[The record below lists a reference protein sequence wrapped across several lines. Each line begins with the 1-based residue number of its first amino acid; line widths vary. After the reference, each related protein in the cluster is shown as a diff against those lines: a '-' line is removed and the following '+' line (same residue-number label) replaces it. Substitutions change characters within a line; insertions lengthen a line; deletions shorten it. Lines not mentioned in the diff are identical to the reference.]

1 MILLG
6 GKNATEKD
14 SVGAVVRASGHA
26 TLLHC
31 YQCGKCTAGC
41 PLAFGMDYNPNQI
54 IRLLQLGRMK
64 QVLGSRAIWICAG
77 CWTCTTRCP
86 CSIDIARVMDSLRV
100 IARREGQTA
109 QGRDVASFNDLFL
122 QSVRRYGRVFELSV
136 VLGLNVRRRRLFH
149 DADLGRFM
157 LARGKLRFTAE
168 KIKGVKEVRRLFS
181 RQGAPVRTRKER
193 VKE

>member
-1 MILLG
+1 
-6 GKNATEKD
+6 
-14 SVGAVVRASGHA
+14 
-26 TLLHC
+26 
-31 YQCGKCTAGC
+31 
-41 PLAFGMDYNPNQI
+41 
-54 IRLLQLGRMK
+54 
-64 QVLGSRAIWICAG
+64 
-77 CWTCTTRCP
+77 
-86 CSIDIARVMDSLRV
+86 MDSLRV